1 MNNYSRFKGGNLMNI
16 NDTKLIF
23 VISPNDNDKQEDVV
37 KDIINQLIKDDKK
50 NKREDAIYVNALS
63 TFNFLS
69 NIVEKDDLINHYLK
83 LLTKCDEIYV
93 LPNYELDEVC
103 SQCLGIAKILDL
115 PITYL

>member
-1 MNNYSRFKGGNLMNI
+1 MNNPRFKRGNLMNI

-23 VISPNDNDKQEDVV
+23 VISPNDNDKQEEVV

-83 LLTKCDEIYV
+83 LLTKCDEIYI